1 MKRPPGG
8 SKLRVGL
15 AQFKPKKA
23 DVASNISRIGEIVSE
38 QTGAVDLLVFPE
50 AVLTGYFLEGGVDR
64 GSTLGHISRR
74 RTGPATERG
83 SRCGPR
89 FF

>member
-23 DVASNISRIGEIVSE
+23 DVASNIARIGEIVSE

-50 AVLTGYFLEGGVDR
+50 AVLTGYFLEGGVAEAAR
-64 GSTLGHISRR
+64 S
-74 RTGPATERG
+74 AT
-83 SRCGPR
+83 
-89 FF
+89 